1 MSAHAPIARSVRDL
15 ALDAINAVEM
25 ASERPTR
32 MRHSTFTLWEAMSG
46 GKANPIGTD
55 AETLEL
61 VERLIA
67 REHFHGKTILALQ
80 HDALTDCR
88 TLHTYRIRKGKA
100 IGWDRDAR
108 RTYAYTADR
117 LFSVEVEAFAP
128 VEPWRCLPGADRVGT
143 SNVIEVRS

>member
-1 MSAHAPIARSVRDL
+1 MNAHTNLARES

-80 HDALTDCR
+80 HDALTDRR
-88 TLHTYRIRKGKA
+88 TLHTYRVRKGKA
-100 IGWDRDAR
+100 IGWDRDAK
-108 RTYAYTADR
+108 RTYAYTADK
-117 LFSVEVEAFAP
+117 LFSVEVSAFEP
-128 VEPWRCLPGADRVGT
+128 VTPWRWTPGCDVRGV
-143 SNVIEVRS
+143 NENLIEVRS